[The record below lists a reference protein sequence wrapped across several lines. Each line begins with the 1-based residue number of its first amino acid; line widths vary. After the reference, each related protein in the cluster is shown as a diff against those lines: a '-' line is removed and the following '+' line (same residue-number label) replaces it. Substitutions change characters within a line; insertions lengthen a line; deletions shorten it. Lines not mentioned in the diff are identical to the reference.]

1 MKAKT
6 NCLYGY
12 GVVAYLSVF
21 AASLLMCVC
30 AYACNDE
37 HCKGYGSLALA
48 VCGCHRVFSIPI
60 RCPTVHF
67 HLHHFVFVSWSTFL
81 FPSLSL
87 SLSLSLPTEKFY
99 FHNLKLLAIRSAFS
113 GWNWKANIY
122 TIILKWFK
130 NSLKCLLTVFC
141 FNFNIRIRPTHSH
154 PKIVVCCQSSRHR
167 DAHTQF
173 ARQWFIQFRNS
184 NFPYH
189 ANFRVFTHLFCFC
202 FSIRSRAHPTR
213 TNSDLL
219 NI

>member
-1 MKAKT
+1 
-6 NCLYGY
+6 
-12 GVVAYLSVF
+12 
-21 AASLLMCVC
+21 MCVC
-30 AYACNDE
+30 VRMHATM
-37 HCKGYGSLALA
+37 
-48 VCGCHRVFSIPI
+48 SIAKD
-60 RCPTVHF
+60 TVHCISCLRLPQSIF
-67 HLHHFVFVSWSTFL
+67 HSDPMPDRPFSSTSL
-81 FPSLSL
+81 CLRLMVYLSLPLSL

-141 FNFNIRIRPTHSH
+141 FYFYIRIHPTHSH